1 MERRPPRF
9 SRWLSGMLLA
19 GLFCAPLAHAD
30 EEANE
35 ASGWSSFA
43 GKNEWLFLRGEFPD
57 ASGQPA
63 TDASI
68 DLIRRFNK
76 VLARNGIAMV
86 FIMPPMK
93 TRIYPEYLPD
103 GVKSTPYMEKKYDLM
118 VQVLR
123 AGQVNVIDLNAPFL
137 KSTQRNSDTPL
148 FLRLDT
154 HWSPAGA
161 MLAAETI
168 RAGIDA
174 NPVLKKS
181 LEAIPE
187 EKFAMAWGKLKAD
200 STQRDMIKLL
210 PAGSLAFAAE
220 QVLPFFVSREQK
232 AAASLLGDSAA
243 PAITL
248 IGSSYSGPWYGF
260 SDALRYTL
268 QRDILTAWVS
278 ATQGA
283 WVGME
288 TYLRDDSF
296 QSNRPKLLIWEMPAR
311 LMDNPPDFK
320 FREARYY
327 SDNTEWLLR
336 AAAWVQDSCTK
347 SPVTAKVVAE
357 GLAAS
362 AGDNV
367 TAGKTTDQDFIELS
381 FDKPLDKLDYLSASI
396 ATNGS
401 KKMVLE
407 ASGEGVET
415 RWFDVPV
422 PGNGAEHAF
431 KSPLPADG
439 KGFTKLRIYP
449 GKSSAFVFKGV
460 QVCRQPEDVLE

>member
-1 MERRPPRF
+1 MERRHPRF
-9 SRWLSGMLLA
+9 SRWLSGILLA
-19 GLFCAPLAHAD
+19 ALFCVPLARAD

-35 ASGWSSFA
+35 ASGWSSFP
-43 GKNEWLFLRGEFPD
+43 GKSEWLFLRGEFPD
-57 ASGQPA
+57 AAGQPA

-68 DLIRRFNK
+68 DLIRRFSK
-76 VLARNGIAMV
+76 VLARNGIAMA

-93 TRIYPEYLPD
+93 THIYPEYLPD
-103 GVKSTPYMEKKYDLM
+103 GVKSTPYMENKYDRM
-118 VQVLR
+118 VQALR

-137 KSTQRNSDTPL
+137 KSPQRSSDTPL

-161 MLAAETI
+161 MLAAETV
-168 RAGIDA
+168 RAGINAD
-174 NPVLKKS
+174 PSLKKT

-187 EKFAMAWGKLKAD
+187 EKFVMSWSKLKAD

-210 PAGSLAFAAE
+210 PAGSPVFAPE
-220 QVLPFFVSREQK
+220 QVLPFFVSREQN
-232 AAASLLGDSAA
+232 AAASLLGEAAA

-260 SDALRYTL
+260 PDALRYTL

-296 QSNRPKLLIWEMPAR
+296 QTNRPKLLIWEMPAR

-336 AAAWVQDSCTK
+336 AAAWVQGSCTP
-347 SPVTAKVVAE
+347 SPVAAKVVAG
-357 GLAAS
+357 GLVTNAP
-362 AGDNV
+362 DNIS
-367 TAGKTTDQDFIELS
+367 AGKTGKQDFIEIN
-381 FDKPLDKLDYLSASI
+381 FDKPISKLDYLSARV
-396 ATNGS
+396 ATEGS
-401 KKMVLE
+401 KNLVLE

-422 PGNGAEHAF
+422 PGDGAEHVLKA
-431 KSPLPADG
+431 PLPSGG
-439 KGFTKLRIYP
+439 KGFTKLLIYP
-449 GKSSAFVFKGV
+449 GKSRAFVFKGL
-460 QVCRQPEDVLE
+460 QVCRQPEDLLK